1 MDEEE
6 KKGGTEQE
14 QEKPQETPQETPQDG
29 QEQERDEEAGNDKG
43 ESLSAVVERLR
54 AQYEEREAAQKEMY
68 EKALKER
75 DETIKNLLFGNGD
88 EESEEEDAVIERI
101 RAARGT
107 FKKW

>member
-6 KKGGTEQE
+6 KKDGTEQE
-14 QEKPQETPQETPQDG
+14 QETPQETPQDG
-29 QEQERDEEAGNDKG
+29 QEQEENEQQDKDKDKG
-43 ESLSAVVERLR
+43 ESLSDVVERLR

-75 DETIKNLLFGNGD
+75 DETIKNLLFGDGEED
-88 EESEEEDAVIERI
+88 EETESAVIERI

-107 FKKW
+107 YKKW

>member
-6 KKGGTEQE
+6 KDGTEQE
-14 QEKPQETPQETPQDG
+14 QEQETPQETPQDG
-29 QEQERDEEAGNDKG
+29 AEQAKDEQQYKDKG
-43 ESLSAVVERLR
+43 ESLSDVVERIK

-88 EESEEEDAVIERI
+88 EESEEENAVIERI

-107 FKKW
+107 YKKW

>member
-6 KKGGTEQE
+6 KKDETEQE
-14 QEKPQETPQETPQDG
+14 QVTPQETPQDG
-29 QEQERDEEAGNDKG
+29 KEQAKDEQQDKDKG
-43 ESLSAVVERLR
+43 ESLSDVVERLR

-75 DETIKNLLFGNGD
+75 DETIKNLLFGDGK
-88 EESEEEDAVIERI
+88 EEEETESAVIERI

-107 FKKW
+107 YKKW

>member
-6 KKGGTEQE
+6 KKDGTEQE
-14 QEKPQETPQETPQDG
+14 QETLQEAPRETPQEG
-29 QEQERDEEAGNDKG
+29 QEQAKDEQQDKDGG

-75 DETIKNLLFGNGD
+75 DETIKNLLFGDGK
-88 EESEEEDAVIERI
+88 EEEETESAVIERI

-107 FKKW
+107 YKKW

>member
-6 KKGGTEQE
+6 KKDGTEQE
-14 QEKPQETPQETPQDG
+14 QETPQDG
-29 QEQERDEEAGNDKG
+29 QEQAKDEQQDKDNA
-43 ESLSAVVERLR
+43 ESLSDVVERLR

-75 DETIKNLLFGNGD
+75 DETIKNLLFGDGK
-88 EESEEEDAVIERI
+88 EEEETESAVIERI

-107 FKKW
+107 YKKW

>member
-6 KKGGTEQE
+6 KKDGTEQE
-14 QEKPQETPQETPQDG
+14 QETPQETPQDG
-29 QEQERDEEAGNDKG
+29 AEQEKDERQDKDEG
-43 ESLSAVVERLR
+43 ESLSGVVGRLR

-75 DETIKNLLFGNGD
+75 DETIKNLLFGDGK
-88 EESEEEDAVIERI
+88 EEEETESAVIERI

-107 FKKW
+107 YKKW